1 MFNFKKLWG
10 NFNSTPQNS
19 KYQSI
24 KKEISIHNF
33 NFIIKGWCFG
43 IKI

>member
-1 MFNFKKLWG
+1 MFDFKKLWG
-10 NFNSTPQNS
+10 NFKSTPQSS
-19 KYQSI
+19 KYQSNI
-24 KKEISIHNF
+24 KDISNRNF